1 MKKLVLIDGS
11 SIMYRA
17 FFALPHFVTKNNEP
31 TGALYGFIRMLLRVL
46 KDEKPQYL
54 AIAFDRRAPTKRH
67 IQYKEYKAQRPP
79 MPDELSPQFA
89 TIHELLEALNIN
101 VYEMDGYEADDI
113 IGTLA
118 KAAEKDEF
126 LTVVISGDMDLTQ
139 LISEKIK
146 MKVTRKGVTTL
157 EEFDRERLK
166 EILGIYPEQI
176 PDFKA
181 LTGDPSDNIP
191 GLPGIGPKTAAKLL
205 SEYGNIEELLLHTD
219 KIKKGDLIEKY
230 KDRLINGKELCTLML
245 DAPIDFNIDEMELS
259 GFDEEKLKSVLRR
272 FEFTSL
278 LNEIGINLNNK
289 PAHIKT
295 DDRIG
300 LYIEAR
306 NGQVLHFAF
315 ATEKNVEE
323 FNIGEELFANTEA
336 LKILKELLE
345 NDKKKEILNLKELYK
360 VAYHYGIKLSNI
372 HLDLALAGHLLTPD
386 IRNYSIKELCD
397 AFSVF
402 FGGESLSEHAKQ
414 LLQLSYIEDKELEE
428 HSLMALYNN
437 VEKPLSEILADME
450 TTGVKIDVKYFENLK
465 SEIEKELEILENK
478 IYDLSGI
485 SFNINSSKQLAAVLF
500 DNLGLKPSKMGKTGY
515 STSSAVLSDLILE
528 HPIISLVL
536 EYRSLS
542 KLYSGYI
549 VALPRLVSKEDF
561 RLHTTF
567 HQLGTITGRLRS
579 SKPNLQNIPIRTDWG
594 EKIRAGFIAS
604 DEHFLLSADYSQIE
618 LRILAH
624 LSKDKNLI
632 NAFMNG
638 ADIHTR
644 TASLVFNVKDEEIT
658 KEMRRSAKILNFGII
673 YGMSSY
679 GAAKQL
685 GCSTNEAKEYIDRYF
700 ARFPT
705 VQEFL
710 EELVESAIKTG
721 ETRTILGRRRKIP
734 GIDVGVGRARDEA
747 RRFAIN
753 TPIQG
758 SAADIIKIA
767 MVKVFNRIKGSG
779 DHIVLQIHDELILEV
794 GSERIEQVKQ
804 IAKEEME
811 SAYPLSVPLVV
822 NIAYGNN
829 LREAKG

>member
-1 MKKLVLIDGS
+1 
-11 SIMYRA
+11 
-17 FFALPHFVTKNNEP
+17 
-31 TGALYGFIRMLLRVL
+31 
-46 KDEKPQYL
+46 
-54 AIAFDRRAPTKRH
+54 
-67 IQYKEYKAQRPP
+67 
-79 MPDELSPQFA
+79 
-89 TIHELLEALNIN
+89 
-101 VYEMDGYEADDI
+101 
-113 IGTLA
+113 
-118 KAAEKDEF
+118 
-126 LTVVISGDMDLTQ
+126 
-139 LISEKIK
+139 
-146 MKVTRKGVTTL
+146 
-157 EEFDRERLK
+157 
-166 EILGIYPEQI
+166 
-176 PDFKA
+176 
-181 LTGDPSDNIP
+181 
-191 GLPGIGPKTAAKLL
+191 
-205 SEYGNIEELLLHTD
+205 
-219 KIKKGDLIEKY
+219 
-230 KDRLINGKELCTLML
+230 
-245 DAPIDFNIDEMELS
+245 
-259 GFDEEKLKSVLRR
+259 
-272 FEFTSL
+272 
-278 LNEIGINLNNK
+278 
-289 PAHIKT
+289 
-295 DDRIG
+295 
-300 LYIEAR
+300 
-306 NGQVLHFAF
+306 
-315 ATEKNVEE
+315 
-323 FNIGEELFANTEA
+323 
-336 LKILKELLE
+336 
-345 NDKKKEILNLKELYK
+345 
-360 VAYHYGIKLSNI
+360 
-372 HLDLALAGHLLTPD
+372 
-386 IRNYSIKELCD
+386 
-397 AFSVF
+397 
-402 FGGESLSEHAKQ
+402 
-414 LLQLSYIEDKELEE
+414 
-428 HSLMALYNN
+428 
-437 VEKPLSEILADME
+437 
-450 TTGVKIDVKYFENLK
+450 VKYFENLK

>member
-1 MKKLVLIDGS
+1 MNKLILIDGS

-31 TGALYGFIRMLLRVL
+31 TGALYGFVRMLLRIL

-54 AIAFDRRAPTKRH
+54 AVAFDRRAPTKRH
-67 IQYKEYKAQRPP
+67 MQYKEYKAQRPP

-89 TIHELLEALNIN
+89 AIHELLEALNVK

-113 IGTLA
+113 IGALA
-118 KAAEKDEF
+118 KYGEKNEF

-146 MKVTRKGVTTL
+146 IKVTRKGVTNL
-157 EEFDRERLK
+157 EEIDRERLK
-166 EILGIYPEQI
+166 ETLGIYPEQI

-205 SEYGNIEELLLHTD
+205 SEYGSIEEILLHTGE
-219 KIKKGDLIEKY
+219 IKKGGLVEEY
-230 KDRLINGKELCTLML
+230 KGRLISGKELCTLML
-245 DAPIDFNIDEMELS
+245 DVPIDFNIDEMKLS
-259 GFDEEKLKSVLRR
+259 GFDEEKLKGILSR

-278 LNEIGINLNNK
+278 LNELGINLNNK
-289 PAHIKT
+289 NTHIET

-300 LYIEAR
+300 LYIEAK
-306 NGQVLHFAF
+306 NGQVQHFAA
-315 ATEKNVEE
+315 ATQKNVEE
-323 FNIGEELFANTEA
+323 FNIGEELFANTKA
-336 LKILKELLE
+336 LKILKDLLE
-345 NDKKKEILNLKELYK
+345 NDKKKEILNLKELHK
-360 VAYHYGIKLSNI
+360 VACHYGVKLSNI
-372 HLDLALAGHLLTPD
+372 HLDLAVAGHLLNPN

-397 AFSVF
+397 AFSVP

-428 HSLMALYNN
+428 RGLMELYNDI
-437 VEKPLSEILADME
+437 EKPLSEILADME
-450 TTGVKIDVKYFENLK
+450 ITG
-465 SEIEKELEILENK
+465 
-478 IYDLSGI
+478 
-485 SFNINSSKQLAAVLF
+485 KQLAAVLF
-500 DNLGLKPSKMGKTGY
+500 DNLGLNPSKMGKTGY
-515 STSSAVLSDLILE
+515 STSSAVLADLVPE

-549 VALPRLVSKEDF
+549 IALPKLVSKEGF

-594 EKIRAGFIAS
+594 EKIRAGFVAS
-604 DEHFLLSADYSQIE
+604 EGHFLLSADYSQIE

-644 TASLVFNVKDEEIT
+644 TASLVFNVKDEEVT
-658 KEMRRSAKILNFGII
+658 KEMRRSAKILNFGIV

-685 GCSTNEAKEYIDRYF
+685 GCSANEAKEYIDRYF

-710 EELVESAIKTG
+710 EELVESAIKSG
-721 ETRTILGRRRKIP
+721 EARTIFGRRRKIP
-734 GIDVGVGRARDEA
+734 GMDTGVGRARDEA

-767 MVKVFNRIKGSG
+767 MVKVFNRIKDSG
-779 DHIVLQIHDELILEV
+779 DHIVLQIHDELVLEV
-794 GSERIEQVKQ
+794 GSERIEKVKQ
-804 IAKEEME
+804 IVKEEME
-811 SAYPLSVPLVV
+811 SAFPLSVPLVV